1 MKYKVEITETLKKVV
16 EVEAESAEMAKEIA
30 MENYFKAAEGYIL
43 DSADYCEQTDFWVQ
57 L

>member
-16 EVEAESAEMAKEIA
+16 EVDARSASEAERIAEERYNNAE
-30 MENYFKAAEGYIL
+30 EGYIL
-43 DSADYCEQTDFWVQ
+43 DADDKLWTDINV